1 MSSKPA
7 RQAISPE
14 VRREVVAQV
23 ALLDALSF
31 SSTVTQAEAQA
42 LRDAVSTALETL
54 FGAVTS

>member
-23 ALLDALSF
+23 ALLDALTF

>member
-23 ALLDALSF
+23 ALIDALTF